1 MIFIRKCAACRKI
14 IFPWEKAGFKM
25 LLEFED
31 GQKSILR
38 FCHTCRMEILHEM
51 KNRAG
56 KGECLDGNTPA

>member
-1 MIFIRKCAACRKI
+1 
-14 IFPWEKAGFKM
+14 M